1 MYMENIL
8 GIKGIKVVKQGR
20 HFSTRGNNV
29 KIAKSKFTSFKNFL
43 KNRQVK
49 GKYIDEI

>member
-1 MYMENIL
+1 MYMQNIL

-29 KIAKSKFTSFKNFL
+29 KIAKKNS
-43 KNRQVK
+43 QEQAGK
-49 GKYIDEI
+49 GKIH